1 MIEHI
6 TDQNKN
12 VVRESDSINTNSDRY
27 SLQSL
32 HENEKTFEVV
42 EEKKLRRVK
51 KTFCFEYAQR

>member
-12 VVRESDSINTNSDRY
+12 VGESDSINTNSDRY
-27 SLQSL
+27 SLQSP

-42 EEKKLRRVK
+42 EKKNCVV
-51 KTFCFEYAQR
+51 

>member
-12 VVRESDSINTNSDRY
+12 VGESDSINTNSDRY
-27 SLQSL
+27 SLQSP
-32 HENEKTFEVV
+32 HENEKIFEVV

-51 KTFCFEYAQR
+51 KTFCFEYAQK

>member
-12 VVRESDSINTNSDRY
+12 VGESDSINTNSDRY
-27 SLQSL
+27 SLQSP
-32 HENEKTFEVV
+32 HENEVV